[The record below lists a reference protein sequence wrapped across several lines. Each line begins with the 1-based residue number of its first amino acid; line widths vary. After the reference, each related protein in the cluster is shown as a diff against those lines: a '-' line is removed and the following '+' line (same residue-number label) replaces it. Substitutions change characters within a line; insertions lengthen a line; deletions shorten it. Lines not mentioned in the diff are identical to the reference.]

1 MTAHP
6 ALKDISV
13 VNDVLILKKN
23 HKLIR
28 RMQKA
33 LPGPEIHGD
42 QVWGSSFLIMD
53 YLLENPPKKKA
64 KITEIGCGW
73 GILGISC
80 AQHFKA
86 KVTAIDADDL
96 VFPYLDAH
104 ALLNDVKITTR
115 TARYEHLKPADM
127 KGHSLMLGGDICF
140 WDNLVKPLFSA
151 IEAAREAGVETIII
165 ADPGRS
171 PFHRLAKKCIKNFD
185 AELIDWSV
193 SHPKSGSGELLI
205 IKGRKG

>member
-6 ALKDISV
+6 ALKDISI

-28 RMQKA
+28 RMQNA
-33 LPGPEIHGD
+33 LPGPEIHGY

-53 YLLENPPKKKA
+53 YLLENPPKKKS

-86 KVTAIDADDL
+86 KVTAVDADEH

-104 ALLNDVKITTR
+104 ALLNDVKITAR
-115 TARYEHLKPADM
+115 TARYEHLKAADL
-127 KGHSLMLGGDICF
+127 KGHSHMLGGDICF

-151 IEAAREAGVETIII
+151 IEAAREAGVGTIII
-165 ADPGRS
+165 ADPGRP
-171 PFHRLAKKCIKNFD
+171 PFHKLAKRCQKAFG
-185 AELIDWSV
+185 AELTTREIST
-193 SHPKSGSGELLI
+193 PKKLSGELLI
-205 IKGRKG
+205 ISQ

>member
-1 MTAHP
+1 MG
-6 ALKDISV
+6 LIIS
-13 VNDVLILKKN
+13 N
-23 HKLIR
+23 HG
-28 RMQKA
+28 
-33 LPGPEIHGD
+33 LPTRKPTQEK
-42 QVWGSSFLIMD
+42 V
-53 YLLENPPKKKA
+53 

-86 KVTAIDADDL
+86 KVTAIDADEH

-104 ALLNDVKITTR
+104 ALLNDVKIKTR

-140 WDNLVKPLFSA
+140 WDALVKPLFSA
-151 IEAAREAGVETIII
+151 IEAAREAGVGTIII

-171 PFHRLAKKCIKNFD
+171 PFHKLAKRCQKAFG
-185 AELIDWSV
+185 ATLISCEI
-193 SHPKSGSGELLI
+193 SSPTEMSGELLI
-205 IKGRKG
+205 IHQ